1 MYAAT
6 MLRRRSTRRPPQSGR
21 TRLRG
26 RDILTPFVL
35 LAALLSMGMVA
46 YGQFQTSRVIE
57 HQTRVLPVAGEVA
70 QRVATS
76 QLFLVRALA
85 GDATVSVQEQVFQPL
100 HATQDLIDDA
110 LKGDAADGAL
120 VAAARDSVI
129 REDLKRLRA
138 LVNSFTALSSSRW
151 NNRHGSGTILTE
163 ADAQSDDLYAQI
175 RDQIA
180 KLSDDV
186 GAGTDRDRSL
196 VQRLNAIVLGILLL
210 LFVGVGVF
218 AKRTRRQIVRRN
230 VDLEAA
236 VRQRTSALAASEART
251 AAIVN
256 TAVDAIITADEA
268 GTIESVNPA
277 TEKIFGFTGT
287 ELIGQSVSRLM
298 PDGDAGDH
306 DVHVQ
311 RFVESGRE
319 RILGMGR
326 ETLAKR
332 KNGSTFP
339 IDISVSKAEV
349 EDGLVFVGLIRDITE
364 RKRAETE
371 LQAAKEAAEEAARR
385 DPLTGLWNHNRILE
399 HLMEELARSDRL
411 GTPVSVAMVDLDHFK
426 HINDTHGHMVGDE
439 VLREVSRRLADVVR
453 LYDRVGRFGGE
464 EFVVVLP
471 GTSQAEAEAAAERI
485 REELAREPVSTSVG
499 PIPVTAS
506 LGVVTREGELANDA
520 TTLLVAADTA
530 LYSSKESGRD
540 RVTIAFR

>member
-1 MYAAT
+1 
-6 MLRRRSTRRPPQSGR
+6 MLGQPSTRRPPRSGR

-35 LAALLSMGMVA
+35 LAALLSMGMVG
-46 YGQFQTSRVIE
+46 YGQFQTSRVIN

-85 GDATVSVQEQVFQPL
+85 GDETVSVQEQVFQPL

-151 NNRHGSGTILTE
+151 NNRNGSGTILTE
-163 ADAQSDDLYAQI
+163 ADAQSDDLYGQI

-180 KLSDDV
+180 ELSDDV
-186 GAGTDRDRSL
+186 GAETDRDRSL
-196 VQRLNAIVLGILLL
+196 VQRLNTIVLGILLL

-256 TAVDAIITADEA
+256 TAVDAIITADES

-277 TEKIFGFTGT
+277 TEKIFGFTEA

-298 PDGDAGDH
+298 PDGDAGEH
-306 DVHVQ
+306 DAHVH
-311 RFVESGRE
+311 RFVESGRA

-326 ETLAKR
+326 ETLARR

-399 HLMEELARSDRL
+399 HLMEELSRSDRL

-485 REELAREPVSTSVG
+485 REELSREPVPTSVG

>member
-1 MYAAT
+1 
-6 MLRRRSTRRPPQSGR
+6 MLGQPLTRRPPRSGR

-35 LAALLSMGMVA
+35 LAALLSMGMVG
-46 YGQFQTSRVIE
+46 YGQFQTSHVIE

-85 GDATVSVQEQVFQPL
+85 GDETVSVQEQVFQPL
-100 HATQDLIDDA
+100 HATQDLIGDA

-138 LVNSFTALSSSRW
+138 LVNSFAALSSSRW
-151 NNRHGSGTILTE
+151 NNRHGPGTILTE
-163 ADAQSDDLYAQI
+163 ADAQSDDLYGQI

-180 KLSDDV
+180 ELSDDV
-186 GAGTDRDRSL
+186 GAATDRDRSL
-196 VQRLNAIVLGILLL
+196 VQRLNTIVLGIMLL

-251 AAIVN
+251 TAIVN

-277 TEKIFGFTGT
+277 TEKIFGFTEV

-306 DVHVQ
+306 DAHVH

-332 KNGSTFP
+332 KSGATFP

-399 HLMEELARSDRL
+399 HLMEELSRSDRL

-485 REELAREPVSTSVG
+485 REELSREPVPTSVG
-499 PIPVTAS
+499 PISVTAS

>member
-1 MYAAT
+1 
-6 MLRRRSTRRPPQSGR
+6 MLGQPLTRRPPESGR

-35 LAALLSMGMVA
+35 LAALLSMGMVG
-46 YGQFQTSRVIE
+46 YGQFQTSRVVE
-57 HQTRVLPVAGEVA
+57 HQTRVLPVAGGVA

-85 GDATVSVQEQVFQPL
+85 GDETVSVQEQVFQPL

-151 NNRHGSGTILTE
+151 NNRNGSGTILTE
-163 ADAQSDDLYAQI
+163 ADAQSDDLYGQI
-175 RDQIA
+175 RDQVA
-180 KLSDDV
+180 KLSGDV

-196 VQRLNAIVLGILLL
+196 VQRLNTIVLGILLL

-256 TAVDAIITADEA
+256 TAVDAIITADES

-277 TEKIFGFTGT
+277 TEKIFGFTET

-306 DVHVQ
+306 DAHVQ

-319 RILGMGR
+319 RILGTGR

-332 KNGSTFP
+332 KNGSIFP

-399 HLMEELARSDRL
+399 HLMEELSRSDRL

-485 REELAREPVSTSVG
+485 REELSREPVPTSVG

>member
-1 MYAAT
+1 M
-6 MLRRRSTRRPPQSGR
+6 TRRPLQSGR

-35 LAALLSMGMVA
+35 LAALLSMGMVG

-85 GDATVSVQEQVFQPL
+85 GDETVSVQEQVFQPL

-151 NNRHGSGTILTE
+151 NNRNGSGTILTE
-163 ADAQSDDLYAQI
+163 ADAQSDDLYGQI

-180 KLSDDV
+180 ELSNDV
-186 GAGTDRDRSL
+186 GADTDRDRSL
-196 VQRLNAIVLGILLL
+196 VQRLNTIVLGILML

-256 TAVDAIITADEA
+256 TAVDAIITADES

-277 TEKIFGFTGT
+277 TEKVFGFTET

-298 PDGDAGDH
+298 PDGDAGEH
-306 DVHVQ
+306 DTHVH
-311 RFVESGRE
+311 RFVESGRA

-399 HLMEELARSDRL
+399 HLMEELSRSDRL

-485 REELAREPVSTSVG
+485 REELSREPVPTSVG
-499 PIPVTAS
+499 PVPVTAS

>member
-1 MYAAT
+1 M
-6 MLRRRSTRRPPQSGR
+6 TRRPPWSGR

-35 LAALLSMGMVA
+35 LAALLSMGMVG

-85 GDATVSVQEQVFQPL
+85 GDETVSVQEQVFQPL

-129 REDLKRLRA
+129 REDLKHLRA

-151 NNRHGSGTILTE
+151 NNRHGPGTILTE
-163 ADAQSDDLYAQI
+163 ADAQSDDLYGQI

-180 KLSDDV
+180 ELSDDV
-186 GAGTDRDRSL
+186 GADTDRDRSL
-196 VQRLNAIVLGILLL
+196 VQRLNTIVLGIMLL

-277 TEKIFGFTGT
+277 TEKIFGFTEA

-306 DVHVQ
+306 DAHVH

-332 KNGSTFP
+332 KNGATFP

-399 HLMEELARSDRL
+399 HLMEELSRSDRL

-485 REELAREPVSTSVG
+485 REELSREPVPTSVG
-499 PIPVTAS
+499 PISVTAS

>member
-1 MYAAT
+1 M
-6 MLRRRSTRRPPQSGR
+6 
-21 TRLRG
+21 
-26 RDILTPFVL
+26 L
-35 LAALLSMGMVA
+35 LAALLSMGLVG

-57 HQTRVLPVAGEVA
+57 HETRILPVAGEVA

-76 QLFLVRALA
+76 HLFLVRALA
-85 GDATVSVQEQVFQPL
+85 GDETVSVQDQVFAPL
-100 HATQDLIDDA
+100 HGTQAMVDDA
-110 LKGDAADGAL
+110 LKGDAADSAL
-120 VAAARDSVI
+120 VAAAQDTVI

-151 NNRHGSGTILTE
+151 NNRNGSGTILTD
-163 ADAQSDDLYAQI
+163 ADAKSDDLYAQI

-180 KLSDDV
+180 TLSGHVEDQ
-186 GAGTDRDRSL
+186 TEHDRSL
-196 VQRLNAIVLGILLL
+196 VTRLDTIVLGILLL

-218 AKRTRRQIVRRN
+218 AKRSRRQIVRRN
-230 VDLEAA
+230 ADLETA
-236 VRQRTSALAASEART
+236 VLERTSELAASEARMT
-251 AAIVN
+251 AIVN
-256 TAVDAIITADEA
+256 TAVDAIITSDAA
-268 GTIESVNPA
+268 GRIESINPA
-277 TEKIFGFTGT
+277 TEKIFGYTGT
-287 ELIGQSVSRLM
+287 ELIGRNVAILM
-298 PDGDAGDH
+298 PEGDARDH
-306 DVHVQ
+306 DGHVE
-311 RFVESGRE
+311 RFVQGGRE

-332 KNGSTFP
+332 KNGATFP

-349 EDGLVFVGLIRDITE
+349 GDGLVFVGLIRDITE
-364 RKRAETE
+364 RKRAEAE

-399 HLMEELARSDRL
+399 HLIEELARSDRL

-426 HINDTHGHMVGDE
+426 QINDTHGHMVGDE

-453 LYDRVGRFGGE
+453 LYDKVGRFGGE

-485 REELAREPVSTSVG
+485 RDALSREPVQTTVG
-499 PIPVTAS
+499 ELTITAS

-540 RVTIAFR
+540 RVTVAFR